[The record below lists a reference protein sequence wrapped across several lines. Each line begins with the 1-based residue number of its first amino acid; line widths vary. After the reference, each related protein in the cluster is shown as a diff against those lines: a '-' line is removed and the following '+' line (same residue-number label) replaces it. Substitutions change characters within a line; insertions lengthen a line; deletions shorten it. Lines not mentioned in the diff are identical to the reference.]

1 MPSFREFRRYLSE
14 QDIAWLAS
22 ASEHIFSGQP
32 QIALTSRQSASILG
46 GKLPR
51 KRVYHAAD
59 LNNLK
64 YMKAL
69 QGKKKSLSAFTDTND
84 ADLISDGIWGGG
96 GAVYQLDADILVSG
110 PRDIMSRPDKSGRRW
125 VELQMLG
132 KYTDENDRIARA
144 HLDDIE
150 IDGKKVL
157 LRLYKRYTGKNASG
171 SNIQDQ
177 WMFTD
182 PRRIQNPDKYYAQPA
197 DLKITFK
204 KRTYGEG
211 MSNKDRNMILAHM
224 VKDYLDMMAGLV
236 KKHRVKLKEIF
247 FRSALSN
254 VDSRRLN
261 PNEYYNE
268 LVVNNIQIEKLL
280 IVQESAYLW
289 AQHKLDDDYAFSGDE
304 TDVEREEM
312 IKEYLKDFLSQHN
325 VSYQLFNSPGT
336 VMSYI
341 ENQSDNLRI
350 Q

>member
-1 MPSFREFRRYLSE
+1 MMSFQRYLSE
-14 QDIAWLAS
+14 QTIAWLAS
-22 ASEHIFSGQP
+22 ASEHIFSEYP

-46 GKLPR
+46 GRLPR

-59 LNNLK
+59 LNSLK
-64 YMKAL
+64 TMKTL
-69 QGKKKSLSAFTDTND
+69 QGKKKSISVFTDTTD
-84 ADLISDGIWGGG
+84 ADLVSDGIWAGGG
-96 GAVYQLDADILVSG
+96 VVYQLDADVLVAG
-110 PRDIMSRPDKSGRRW
+110 PGDIMSRPDKSGRRW
-125 VELQMLG
+125 VELEMLG
-132 KYTDENDRIARA
+132 KYTEEEDRIARA
-144 HLDDIE
+144 DLDDIE
-150 IDGKKVL
+150 LDGKKVL

-204 KRTYGEG
+204 KRTYGKG
-211 MSNKDRNMILAHM
+211 MSNKVRILLLAHM

-254 VDSRRLN
+254 VASRRLN
-261 PNEYYNE
+261 PGAYYNE
-268 LVVNNIQIEKLL
+268 LVANNIKIEKLL
-280 IVQESAYLW
+280 LLKNKAYLW
-289 AQHKLDDDYAFSGDE
+289 AENELDNDYAFSGDE
-304 TDVEREEM
+304 TRDEKEEM
-312 IKEYLKDFLSQHN
+312 IGKHLKDFLSQHN
-325 VSYQLFNSPGT
+325 VSYELFNSPGT
-336 VMSYI
+336 LMSYI